1 MIENREVTL
10 RIALFTETFLP
21 KIDGVVSI
29 LCLVL
34 RRMEELG
41 HEVLVFAPPDS
52 PPAYAGAR
60 VIAGWGPR
68 VPLYQELH
76 MTFPGAKVRR
86 ELQNFKP
93 DVIHVASPA
102 WLGIWG
108 IVNAK
113 RLKIPLIASFHTNI
127 PQYLEHY
134 GYGWASDPSWRYLR
148 FLHNRAEMNLSTSS
162 YMRDELTRQGFK
174 NVHWWK
180 RGVDTEFFSTG
191 PVDPEMRARL
201 TDGNPDQFLVA
212 YIGRH
217 AREKRLF
224 ELKEAFAPLE
234 GVRLAMVG
242 GGPAHEELKA
252 HFAGTPTTFPGYMRG
267 EELIAAYRSA
277 DCFVFPSTT
286 ETFGLVALEAMACG
300 LPVIAARAGG
310 IVDTVVDGVNGFFFD
325 PPNFNAIGD
334 HVRTLRDDPALR
346 AQLAQNAI
354 DHAATRSW
362 RATMDQLAG
371 FYEQTIVLA
380 RESGRVR

>member
-1 MIENREVTL
+1 M

-41 HEVLVFAPPDS
+41 HKVLVFAPPDS
-52 PPAYAGAR
+52 PQAFAGAR
-60 VIAGWGPR
+60 IIAGRGPHA
-68 VPLYQELH
+68 PLYKELH
-76 MTFPGAKVRR
+76 VTFPTTSVRR
-86 ELQNFKP
+86 ELEQFKP

-102 WLGIWG
+102 WLGNWG
-108 IVNAK
+108 IVNAH

-127 PQYLEHY
+127 PQYLKHY
-134 GYGWASDPSWRYLR
+134 GYGWLSNPSWRYLR

-162 YMRDELTRQGFK
+162 YMRDELRRQGFK

-180 RGVDTEFFSTG
+180 RGVDTDFFAPG
-191 PVDPEMRARL
+191 EVDTEMRVRL
-201 TDGNPDQFLVA
+201 TDGHPDEFLVA

-217 AREKRLF
+217 AQEKRLF
-224 ELKEAFAPLE
+224 ELKEALAPLKN
-234 GVRLAMVG
+234 VRLAMVG

-310 IVDTVVDGVNGFFFD
+310 IVDTVIDGVNGFFFD
-325 PPNFNAIGD
+325 PPNFNAIGEYI
-334 HVRTLRDDPALR
+334 RTLRDNPDLR
-346 AQLAQNAI
+346 AQLAQNAL

-362 RATMDQLAG
+362 RATMDQLAD
-371 FYEQTIVLA
+371 FYTQTIALA
-380 RESGRVR
+380 RASGRTPQG

>member
-1 MIENREVTL
+1 M

-41 HEVLVFAPPDS
+41 HEVLVFAPPES
-52 PPAYAGAR
+52 PPEFAGAR
-60 VIAGWGPR
+60 VIAGRGPR
-68 VPLYQELH
+68 VPIYKELY
-76 MTFPGAKVRR
+76 MTFPSTSIRR
-86 ELQNFKP
+86 ELQAFKP

-102 WLGIWG
+102 WLGNWG
-108 IVNAK
+108 IVNAR

-127 PQYLEHY
+127 PQYLQHY
-134 GYGWASDPSWRYLR
+134 GYGWATNPSWRYLR
-148 FLHNRAEMNLSTSS
+148 FLHNQAEMNLSTSS
-162 YMRDELTRQGFK
+162 FMRDELTAQGLK

-180 RGVDTEFFSTG
+180 RGVDTDFFSPG
-191 PVDPEMRARL
+191 PMDPAMRARL
-201 TDGNPDQFLVA
+201 TDGNPAEFLVV

-217 AREKRLF
+217 AKEKRLF
-224 ELKEAFAPLE
+224 ELKDAFAPLKN
-234 GVRLAMVG
+234 VRLAMVG

-267 EELIAAYRSA
+267 EELINAYRSA

-310 IVDTVVDGVNGFFFD
+310 IVDTVVDGENGYFFD

-334 HVRTLRDDPALR
+334 HVRTLRDNPDLCN
-346 AQLAQNAI
+346 QLAENALE
-354 DHAATRSW
+354 HAATRSW

-371 FYEQTIVLA
+371 FYEQTIELA
-380 RESGRVR
+380 RASGRVQ